1 MPDNKTIEQALAMYK
16 ETVSP
21 SRENLQAIL
30 SQIPEQTKLEG
41 RRAIRSPYRWL
52 VTSQLV
58 SAFLFALVFI
68 PAYQS
73 YEAEKNDPDYYFRQ
87 IDRDVERFE
96 RQMMLEDYN
105 DTLIN

>member
-1 MPDNKTIEQALAMYK
+1 MYK

-52 VTSQLV
+52 VASQLV
-58 SAFLFALVFI
+58 AVCMALVIFI
-68 PAYQS
+68 PDYLAS
-73 YEAEKNDPDYYFRQ
+73 ASDPDYYFRS
-87 IDRDVERFE
+87 IDKEVEEFE
-96 RQMMLEDYN
+96 ARIIIEDYN
-105 DTLIN
+105 DALLN

>member
-1 MPDNKTIEQALAMYK
+1 MPESKTIEQALAMYK

-21 SRENLQAIL
+21 SKVHLQAIL
-30 SQIPEQTKLEG
+30 SHIPEQTKLEG

-58 SAFLFALVFI
+58 SVFLLVFVFI

-73 YEAEKNDPDYYFRQ
+73 YEAERNDPDYYFRQ
-87 IDRDVERFE
+87 IDREVDAFE
-96 RQMMLEDYN
+96 RRMILEDYN
-105 DTLIN
+105 DTFIN